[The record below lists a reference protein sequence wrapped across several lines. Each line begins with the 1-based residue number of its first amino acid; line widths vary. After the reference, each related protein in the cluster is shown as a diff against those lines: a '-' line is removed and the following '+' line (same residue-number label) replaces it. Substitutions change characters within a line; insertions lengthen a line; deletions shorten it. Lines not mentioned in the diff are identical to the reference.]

1 MRLEWYGN
9 ETECTLEAVKVQA
22 NKQQEEED
30 EEKQTG
36 PIYHMNDGNV

>member
-22 NKQQEEED
+22 NKQQEED
-30 EEKQTG
+30 EGKQPG